1 MENINF
7 TFPAMGSTI
16 NIQAAVPDIILPY
29 VKTDIQNLWAQYEQA
44 CSRFIPNNP
53 LYQVNNNLKEW
64 VTAPK
69 ELIEVI
75 KEAHKAYLDT
85 KGAFDPRILKSLTSA
100 GYINSF
106 SSGAPTP
113 NLISLPK
120 TETILIREIWNPDF
134 KDNKVYIGNIPI
146 DLGGI
151 AKGYTVT
158 KTANFLSQ
166 YTNNFIVNGGG
177 DIYLSGFTLEQD
189 KWRIGIENP
198 FNKDLDPIAVLH
210 TTNMGVATSSISKRY
225 WSDENGKKLHHII
238 NPQTGMPADNGIMSV
253 TALAPQTF
261 DAEVITK
268 TLFLQKPEQIA
279 QITHEK
285 EIPALWVTEEGQI
298 FYSIHLL
305 PFLEWLNGEYI
316 TAS

>member
-7 TFPAMGSTI
+7 TFYAMGSTV
-16 NIQAAVPDIILPY
+16 NIQASIPGIVLPY
-29 VKTDIQNLWAQYEQA
+29 LETDIQNLWAQYEQA

-53 LYQVNNNLKEW
+53 LANVNNNLKEW
-64 VTAPK
+64 VKAPK

-75 KEAHKAYLDT
+75 KAAHKAYLST
-85 KGAFDPRILKSLTSA
+85 NGAFDPRILKSLTNA

-106 SSGAPTP
+106 SLGRPTP
-113 NLISLPK
+113 DSVSPPK
-120 TETILIREIWNPDF
+120 TETILIREIWQPEFRENEI
-134 KDNKVYIGNIPI
+134 YIGNIPI

-158 KTANFLSQ
+158 KTAEFLSH

-177 DIYLSGFTLEQD
+177 DIYLSGFTPEKE

-198 FNKDLDPIAVLH
+198 FNKNLDPIAVLH
-210 TTNMGVATSSISKRY
+210 TTNMGIATSSISKRY
-225 WSDENGKKLHHII
+225 WADENGNKLHHII
-238 NPQTGMPADNGIMSV
+238 NPQTGLPADSGIMSV
-253 TALAPQTF
+253 TVISPKTF
-261 DAEVITK
+261 DAEVLTK
-268 TLFLQKPEQIA
+268 TLFLQKSDQIA

-285 EIPALWVTEEGQI
+285 EIPALWITEEGHI

-305 PFLEWLNGEYI
+305 PFLEWINGEQI
-316 TAS
+316 TR